1 MVGNETD
8 EIIEKRFESLL
19 INHQKDAEETMRRG
33 SNFIFDSV
41 DLLHYHLQKM
51 SLKKGGSYID
61 SPEWLKKWKSN
72 NKSKK

>member
-41 DLLHYHLQKM
+41 DLLYYHLQKI
-51 SLKKGGSYID
+51 SLKKRRIIYRFS
-61 SPEWLKKWKSN
+61 WMTKKM
-72 NKSKK
+72 KKQQ